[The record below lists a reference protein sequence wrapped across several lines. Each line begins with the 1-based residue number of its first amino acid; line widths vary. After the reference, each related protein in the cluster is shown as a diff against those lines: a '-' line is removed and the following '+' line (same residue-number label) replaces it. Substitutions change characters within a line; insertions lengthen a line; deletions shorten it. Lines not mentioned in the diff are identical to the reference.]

1 MRVHC
6 HDGLTPETERQKN
19 AIYDLLST
27 RVELSSRASCQL
39 DKLEKSNRT
48 HSNHAATACLLYKR
62 LPHELSRD
70 RVLKSADSRYQGHD
84 LRHTVHGPNLCLLLG
99 PPLKKTKPGS
109 FHFTVTAY

>member
-1 MRVHC
+1 MEMRVHC
-6 HDGLTPETERQKN
+6 HNGLTPKTERQKN

-39 DKLEKSNRT
+39 DKLEKSNRK

-70 RVLKSADSRYQGHD
+70 RVLKSADIRP
-84 LRHTVHGPNLCLLLG
+84 R
-99 PPLKKTKPGS
+99 
-109 FHFTVTAY
+109 FEAYMDQICPFY